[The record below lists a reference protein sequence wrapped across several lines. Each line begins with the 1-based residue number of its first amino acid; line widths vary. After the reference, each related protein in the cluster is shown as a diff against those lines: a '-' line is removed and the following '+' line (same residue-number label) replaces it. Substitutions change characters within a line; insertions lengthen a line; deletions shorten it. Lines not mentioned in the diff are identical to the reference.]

1 MKDYFDRNIKKPKE
15 LFIELCFFAVIL
27 FCCAVFLL
35 LTALFYDNCDF
46 SARVLLIIFSVL
58 TSIFSIGYP
67 IITIH
72 VVKNREKYPRL
83 AKLLVKPNRFTD

>member
-1 MKDYFDRNIKKPKE
+1 MKDYFNGNIKNPKE
-15 LFIELCFFAVIL
+15 LFIELWFFALIL
-27 FCCAVFLL
+27 FCIAIFFL
-35 LTALFYDNCDF
+35 LTALFYDNCEF

-58 TSIFSIGYP
+58 TFVFSIGYP

-83 AKLLVKPNRFTD
+83 AMLLVKPNRFND